1 MYPNLAQVL
10 DLPVVQ
16 AAAPRVRA
24 GSAGLDVPVRWVHVS
39 EQRNPAGTL
48 TGGEL
53 VLSIGVSLADPATDL
68 QAYVTSLRD
77 AGAVG
82 LVVELGQHV
91 HSLPDGLVQAAR
103 ALDFP
108 LVELARSV
116 RFVEITEV
124 VHASILDSQS
134 ARLRFT
140 QRVHDTFRVLAVEGG
155 GAARVLAE
163 AALLTSHPVVLEDL
177 GHRALSFAAGDL
189 PAATLLKDWTAR
201 SRQVPVA
208 PHTSTGGPEGWTTTP
223 VGPRARRWGR
233 LVVPHRVLGEEDAVG
248 TVTMVLEHAA
258 DALTIGRL
266 LGEDPVGPELEAQ
279 GELLQDLLGSTT
291 LDEQGLRA
299 RARALGLPAAGV
311 MAAVVLGT
319 HPDGRD
325 RDTVEAAVVAAR
337 TAGVPALVGRIGAGR
352 VGLVLSC
359 RSRESE
365 PATVDRLA
373 ALLPSAQAALIGTAG
388 PVTSF
393 SDLSAALAESAFV
406 VDVAA
411 STESGE
417 PRRVWRGSDLGARG
431 LLWQLRDDPRLL
443 SFVDAQLAPLL
454 RLDEPVRGTMLRT
467 LLAYLNAGGVV
478 TEFARAVRLSR
489 PAAYARLGRLRELL
503 GRDLEQPR
511 TRLSMHLALLALEQ
525 QPETTPAPG
534 AARLPPVR
542 LTPCL

>member
-1 MYPNLAQVL
+1 MYPTLGEVL

-24 GSAGLDVPVRWVHVS
+24 GSARLDTPVRWVHVS

-53 VLSIGVSLADPATDL
+53 VLSIGVALADPALDL
-68 QAYVTSLRD
+68 RGYVASLRD

-91 HSLPDGLVQAAR
+91 RSLPDDLVQGAR

-108 LVELARSV
+108 LVELGRSV

-124 VHASILDSQS
+124 VHSRILDSQS
-134 ARLRFT
+134 TRLRFT
-140 QRVHDTFRVLAVEGG
+140 QRVHDTFRALAVEGG

-163 AALLTSHPVVLEDL
+163 AASLTSHPVVLEDL
-177 GHRALSFAAGDL
+177 AHRALSFSAGGV

-201 SRQVPVA
+201 SRQVPVT
-208 PHTSTGGPEGWTTTP
+208 PDTSTGGPEGWTTSP

-233 LVVPHRVLGEEDAVG
+233 LVVPRRALGDDAAGSVA
-248 TVTMVLEHAA
+248 MVLEHAA

-266 LGEDPVGPELEAQ
+266 LGNEPVGPELEAQ
-279 GELLQDLLGSTT
+279 GELFQDLLRSTT
-291 LDEQGLRA
+291 LDEQELRA

-311 MAAVVLGT
+311 LAAVVLGSGA
-319 HPDGRD
+319 DGGD
-325 RDTVEAAVVAAR
+325 RDTMEAAVAAAR
-337 TAGVPALVGRIGAGR
+337 TAGVPALVGRMAAGR

-365 PATVDRLA
+365 PAAVERLA
-373 ALLPSAQAALIGTAG
+373 AQLLPEQAAVIAAAD

-393 SDLSAALAESAFV
+393 SELSSALTEAGFV
-406 VDVAA
+406 VDVV
-411 STESGE
+411 SSMESGG
-417 PRRVWRGSDLGARG
+417 PRRVWRGRDLGARG

-443 SFVDAQLAPLL
+443 SFVDAQLGPLL
-454 RLDEPVRGTMLRT
+454 RLDEPARATMLRT
-467 LLAYLNAGGVV
+467 LLAYLDAGGGM
-478 TEFARAVRLSR
+478 TDFARAVHVSR
-489 PAAYARLGRLRELL
+489 PAAYARLTRLRDLL

-511 TRLSMHLALLALEQ
+511 TRLSMHLALLALDL
-525 QPETTPAPG
+525 QPAVAPVAG
-534 AARLPPVR
+534 STGKLLVR
-542 LTPCL
+542 